1 MLSTFLAALIWIG
14 APVRAAESPDPAVAL
29 GLSVGIGFG
38 TGHFYGN
45 HRGLGFLFL
54 ITEGVVVG
62 TLVAQTQ
69 RDVPDPTTV
78 KMAAIIGSIARLA
91 EITSSPI
98 VVVND
103 REQEVLPR
111 VEFEEELR
119 EDPRVPER
127 PTQARAQSASSVQ
140 GRANTVVTMI
150 YADIDKQ
157 ADDDF
162 ETAVGVAADLLNEGF
177 LPSRLVSLTEDYLHA
192 HPGVSVVDGLY
203 AVGRAE
209 QP

>member
-1 MLSTFLAALIWIG
+1 MRRLAFLALLLASS
-14 APVRAAESPDPAVAL
+14 AAHATESPEPAVAL

-38 TGHFYGN
+38 TGHFYAK
-45 HRGLGFLFL
+45 RPGLGFLFL
-54 ITEGVVVG
+54 IAEGAAVG

-69 RDVPDPTTV
+69 RDIPDPTTV
-78 KMAAIIGSIARLA
+78 KAAALIGSIARLA

-103 REQEVLPR
+103 REREVLPR
-111 VEFEEELR
+111 VEYEEDLR
-119 EDPRVPER
+119 EGPRLSEQTV
-127 PTQARAQSASSVQ
+127 QARATSASGVI
-140 GRANTVVTMI
+140 GRATTVVSMI
-150 YADIDKQ
+150 YADIDKVH
-157 ADDDF
+157 DDDF
-162 ETAVGVAADLLNEGF
+162 ESAVDVATDLLNEGF
-177 LPSRLVSLTEDYLHA
+177 LPSRLVSLTEDYMHA